1 MESVQRRHEIF
12 SGFQTFVRLTGLNLD
27 FQFVE
32 ERLKV
37 RKLVLPAFGLT
48 VHIITNIW
56 KYLLLIDVPYFLNI
70 SFYVLFVRQFR
81 YPLNREIIE
90 IPAGLIENGETP
102 LEAAQRELR
111 EETGYKAERWTEMP
125 AIWTSPGFSD
135 EKLYTY
141 FAENLV
147 HAPLKPDDDEDITL
161 LRYSEEEV
169 RSLLDSREPQDAKTL
184 MALAWYL
191 ARR

>member
-1 MESVQRRHEIF
+1 MERC
-12 SGFQTFVRLTGLNLD
+12 LTSRKVYEGKILNLRID
-27 FQFVE
+27 EVE
-32 ERLKV
+32 VSRNGRHTKREVVEHRSAAAILARDESGK
-37 RKLVLPAFGLT
+37 F
-48 VHIITNIW
+48 
-56 KYLLLIDVPYFLNI
+56 LL
-70 SFYVLFVRQFR
+70 VRQFR

-184 MALAWYL
+184 MALAWSL